1 MHKSGLKIFESPNVD
16 QLLITLPVGAGRAGS
31 HLDHTSPGSQEPQL
45 GTSACSAH
53 HNGTVSCKINPRR
66 KNAVR
71 SKP

>member
-16 QLLITLPVGAGRAGS
+16 RLLITLPVDAGRAGS
-31 HLDHTSPGSQEPQL
+31 HSDHTSPGFQEPQL

-53 HNGTVSCKINPRR
+53 HNRTVSCKINPRR

>member
-1 MHKSGLKIFESPNVD
+1 MHKSGLKTFENPNVD

-31 HLDHTSPGSQEPQL
+31 HLNHTSPGSQEPQL
-45 GTSACSAH
+45 GTSACS
-53 HNGTVSCKINPRR
+53 GTVSCKINPRR